1 MKQLHNVLIATACI
15 ASFTLCRL
23 LDIPPVCYQEGEN
36 FYSFLLFHF
45 CHDNIFHLSLNLL
58 VLASFRPRLSTAILA
73 YLVATAAAL
82 LDAVII
88 DNVRTCGLSAFLFAA
103 IARRQV
109 AWREQERAIQVV
121 YAILIGFLLPHIN
134 ASVHLFSYLL
144 ALLAWSLF
152 YRVRAYNT
160 NI

>member
-1 MKQLHNVLIATACI
+1 MKQLHNVIIAAACI
-15 ASFTLCRL
+15 ASFALCSL
-23 LDIPPVCYQEGEN
+23 FDASPVCYHESAN
-36 FYSFLLFHF
+36 FSSFLLFHF

-58 VLASFRPRLSTAILA
+58 VLASFKPRLSTAILA
-73 YLVATAAAL
+73 YLVATTAAIA
-82 LDAVII
+82 DACII

-109 AWREQERAIQVV
+109 AWREKERALQVL

-144 ALLAWSLF
+144 ALLAWTLF
-152 YRVRAYNT
+152 YRMRAYNT